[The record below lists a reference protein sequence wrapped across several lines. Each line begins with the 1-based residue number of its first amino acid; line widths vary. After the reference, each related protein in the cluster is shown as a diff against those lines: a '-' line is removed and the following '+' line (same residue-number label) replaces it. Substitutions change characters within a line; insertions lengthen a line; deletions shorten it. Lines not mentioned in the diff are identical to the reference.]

1 MHENLNILLS
11 YLDEQKSIFEKEK
24 THINLV
30 LDTIIQEFRS
40 SVIQISSGMVFI
52 ITIIF
57 AVLSV
62 KWIDDPLGQGL
73 IVITIIVSAS
83 LIIATEFFRK
93 QFLVSKLEIGA
104 GFNDGLWTISELK
117 RNLFNNTILFE
128 HKMDTKIQYLFL
140 YCVICSERV
149 KMINVFE
156 KLLKNRMLKTKAK
169 EFSEFY
175 SEYEDLIKKGKSAL
189 NESEESFKKDNSLT
203 LFSTL
208 LEPLRKYKLKT

>member
-156 KLLKNRMLKTKAK
+156 KLLKNKMLKTKAK

-189 NESEESFKKDNSLT
+189 NESEESFKKDKSLT